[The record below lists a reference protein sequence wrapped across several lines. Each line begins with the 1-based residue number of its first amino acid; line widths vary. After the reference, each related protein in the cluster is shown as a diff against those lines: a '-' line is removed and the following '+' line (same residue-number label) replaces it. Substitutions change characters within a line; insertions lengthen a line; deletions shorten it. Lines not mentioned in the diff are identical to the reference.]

1 MCRHCASPLYFPEC
15 NIIRL
20 YLIRSHFSPFTTS
33 CSLFLSIKS
42 NGDERERD
50 RVKKEHEKMPAFIT
64 LSSGLYRK
72 RIFHLEVTIF
82 LCDFF
87 FRVSPFSALFFAVAF
102 SLSISFH
109 FIFPCCF
116 QFEFL
121 RCRLIEF
128 YCMRLVTLSFEGY
141 SFSMSFD
148 SRVPLFSMRYFR
160 RMCCRCFF
168 PLLPQLIPNLSSAFL
183 SASFSQRKIGWWWKQ
198 LQKTVKYFD
207 KLVDHTERTKNKR
220 NGRNGR
226 GSARESRERKKGNI
240 VDFIICHG

>member
-1 MCRHCASPLYFPEC
+1 
-15 NIIRL
+15 
-20 YLIRSHFSPFTTS
+20 
-33 CSLFLSIKS
+33 
-42 NGDERERD
+42 
-50 RVKKEHEKMPAFIT
+50 MPAFIT

-160 RMCCRCFF
+160 LCAADVFFRCCHNWFPIYPRRFF
-168 PLLPQLIPNLSSAFL
+168 RHLF
-183 SASFSQRKIGWWWKQ
+183 
-198 LQKTVKYFD
+198 
-207 KLVDHTERTKNKR
+207 R
-220 NGRNGR
+220 NGKLDGDENNCKRQSNILTSWWITPKGQKKSEM
-226 GSARESRERKKGNI
+226 GEKGEEARESRERKKGNI